1 MTDLIS
7 TTASATVVVGFV
19 AGVIFKIAIS
29 PLTTAINGLQKTVD
43 NLGRELK
50 EERERR
56 QAVELKIIEIEQR
69 GKSNTHRLDRLEE
82 GAFHG

>member
-1 MTDLIS
+1 MTELVSI
-7 TTASATVVVGFV
+7 TASATVVVGFV
-19 AGVIFKIAIS
+19 AGISFKRAIA
-29 PLTTAINGLQKTVD
+29 PLTTAINGMQKTVD
-43 NLGRELK
+43 ELGREIK

-82 GAFHG
+82 EVLHG

>member
-1 MTDLIS
+1 MTELVSI
-7 TTASATVVVGFV
+7 TASATVVVGFV
-19 AGVIFKIAIS
+19 AGIIFKIAIS

-43 NLGRELK
+43 ELGREIK

-82 GAFHG
+82 EVLHG

>member
-1 MTDLIS
+1 MTELVSI
-7 TTASATVVVGFV
+7 TASATVVVGFV
-19 AGVIFKIAIS
+19 AGIIFKIAIS

-43 NLGRELK
+43 ELGREIK

-82 GAFHG
+82 GVLHG

>member
-1 MTDLIS
+1 MTELVSI
-7 TTASATVVVGFV
+7 TASATGVVGVV
-19 AGVIFKIAIS
+19 AGIIFKIAIS

-43 NLGRELK
+43 ELGREIK

-56 QAVELKIIEIEQR
+56 QAVELKISEIEQR

-82 GAFHG
+82 EVLHG